1 MLAFLLL
8 FIPFLLGL
16 YCAYKKDGRN
26 VLVIS
31 IGTVVAVLLCTIK
44 SMFFFSHR
52 VVPYSFGMNLYYHF
66 IQGIL
71 PLVLLIIIYFL
82 LTKGNFDEKV
92 EFVFPLI
99 ASFFMVYLPYFAMNS
114 VESSVYSSYVLFIRP
129 IIYGSLL
136 IYVSYCLNYINKF
149 LKNKL
154 IVVAMV
160 ILLIVCLALPV
171 VFDSLYDI
179 GKSVN
184 LVYIFAI
191 IYSVIPIA
199 YSVFLFLK
207 KND

>member
-1 MLAFLLL
+1 MLTFLLL
-8 FIPFLLGL
+8 FMPLLLGI

-71 PLVLLIIIYFL
+71 PLALLIIIYFL
-82 LTKGNFDEKV
+82 FTKGNFGEKV
-92 EFVFPLI
+92 EFIFPLI

-129 IIYGSLL
+129 IIYGSML
-136 IYVSYCLNYINKF
+136 IYISYCLNYINKF
-149 LKNKL
+149 LKNKIIL
-154 IVVAMV
+154 IAM
-160 ILLIVCLALPV
+160 ILLLIVSLVLPV

-179 GKSVN
+179 GKIVN

-191 IYSVIPIA
+191 IYSVIPVA

>member
-1 MLAFLLL
+1 MLTFLLL
-8 FIPFLLGL
+8 LMSLLLGI

-52 VVPYSFGMNLYYHF
+52 VVPYSFGMNLYHHF

-71 PLVLLIIIYFL
+71 PLALLIIIYFL
-82 LTKGNFDEKV
+82 LTKGNFGEKV
-92 EFVFPLI
+92 EFIFPLI

-129 IIYGSLL
+129 IIYGSML
-136 IYVSYCLNYINKF
+136 IYISYCLNYINKF
-149 LKNKL
+149 LTNKIIL
-154 IVVAMV
+154 IAM
-160 ILLIVCLALPV
+160 ILLLIVSLALPV

-179 GKSVN
+179 GKIVN

-191 IYSVIPIA
+191 IYSVIPVA

>member
-1 MLAFLLL
+1 MLTFLLL
-8 FIPFLLGL
+8 LMPLLLGI

-71 PLVLLIIIYFL
+71 PLALLIIIYFL
-82 LTKGNFDEKV
+82 LTKGNFGEKV

-129 IIYGSLL
+129 IIYGSML
-136 IYVSYCLNYINKF
+136 IYISYCLNYINKF
-149 LKNKL
+149 LKNKIIL
-154 IVVAMV
+154 IAM
-160 ILLIVCLALPV
+160 ILLLIVSLALPI

-179 GKSVN
+179 GKIVN

-191 IYSVIPIA
+191 IYSVIPVA